1 MPTTLAIGHPL
12 EAARASCHHAGMDP
26 DQDALPDDGR
36 DETEAERLDR
46 NWAELLQELRV
57 VQTGTQILTGFLLTL
72 VFQQR
77 FTDLAP
83 YQVGIYLVLVALS
96 ALATVLAL
104 TPVSLH
110 RALFRQR
117 AKPQIVRFTNVI
129 LELTLAV
136 VGLTLVGTTLLVF
149 DVVAGLAA
157 GVVAATVTLVLVA
170 VAWALLPGFARRRR

>member
-1 MPTTLAIGHPL
+1 
-12 EAARASCHHAGMDP
+12 MDA
-26 DQDALPDDGR
+26 DADALPDDGR
-36 DETEAERLDR
+36 DESESERLDR

-77 FTDLAP
+77 FTELDP
-83 YQVGIYLVLVALS
+83 YQVEIYLILVALS

-129 LELTLAV
+129 LELTLVV
-136 VGLTLVGTTLLVF
+136 VGLTLTGTTLLVF
-149 DVVAGLAA
+149 DVVAGQLAGLIA
-157 GVVAATVTLVLVA
+157 GSVTLALSA
-170 VAWALLPGFARRRR
+170 LAWALLPAFVRRRR

>member
-1 MPTTLAIGHPL
+1 
-12 EAARASCHHAGMDP
+12 MDA
-26 DQDALPDDGR
+26 DADALPDDGR
-36 DETEAERLDR
+36 DESESERLDR

-77 FTDLAP
+77 FTELDP
-83 YQVGIYLVLVALS
+83 YQVEIYLILVALS

-129 LELTLAV
+129 LELTLVV
-136 VGLTLVGTTLLVF
+136 VGLTLTGTTLLVF
-149 DVVAGLAA
+149 DVVAGQLAGLIA
-157 GVVAATVTLVLVA
+157 GSVTLVLSA
-170 VAWALLPGFARRRR
+170 LAWALLPAFARRRR

>member
-1 MPTTLAIGHPL
+1 
-12 EAARASCHHAGMDP
+12 MDP
-26 DQDALPDDGR
+26 DVEARSDDGR
-36 DETEAERLDR
+36 NETQAERLDR

-77 FTDLAP
+77 FTELEP
-83 YQVGIYLVLVALS
+83 YQVEIYLILVALS

-117 AKPQIVRFTNVI
+117 AKPQIVGFTNTI
-129 LELTLAV
+129 MQLTLIV
-136 VGLTLVGTTLLVF
+136 VALTLTGTTLLVF
-149 DVVAGLAA
+149 DVVAGPVA
-157 GVVAATVTLVLVA
+157 GIIAGSVTLLLA
-170 VAWALLPGFARRRR
+170 TLAWAFLPAFARRRR

>member
-1 MPTTLAIGHPL
+1 
-12 EAARASCHHAGMDP
+12 MDP
-26 DQDALPDDGR
+26 HADALPDDGR
-36 DETEAERLDR
+36 NETEAERLDR
-46 NWAELLQELRV
+46 NWGELLQELRV

-77 FTDLAP
+77 FTDLDP
-83 YQVGIYLVLVALS
+83 YQVNIYLFLVAFS

-129 LELTLAV
+129 LELTLVV

-149 DVVAGLAA
+149 DVVAGTVA
-157 GVVAATVTLVLVA
+157 GLVAGSLTLVLA
-170 VAWALLPGFARRRR
+170 TLAWALLPAFARRRR

>member
-1 MPTTLAIGHPL
+1 MDADQHP
-12 EAARASCHHAGMDP
+12 RS
-26 DQDALPDDGR
+26 DDGR
-36 DETEAERLDR
+36 NETEAERLDR

-77 FTDLAP
+77 FTELDP
-83 YQVGIYLVLVALS
+83 YQVQIYLILVALS

-117 AKPQIVRFTNVI
+117 AKPQIVRFTNTI
-129 LELTLAV
+129 MQLTLIV
-136 VGLTLVGTTLLVF
+136 VALTLTGTTLLVF
-149 DVVAGLAA
+149 DVVAGPVA
-157 GVVAATVTLVLVA
+157 GFIAGSVTLVLA
-170 VAWALLPGFARRRR
+170 ALAWAVLPAFAGRRR

>member
-1 MPTTLAIGHPL
+1 
-12 EAARASCHHAGMDP
+12 
-26 DQDALPDDGR
+26 
-36 DETEAERLDR
+36 
-46 NWAELLQELRV
+46 

-77 FTDLAP
+77 FTDLDA
-83 YQVGIYLVLVALS
+83 YQVEIYLILVALS

-129 LELTLAV
+129 LELTLVV
-136 VGLTLVGTTLLVF
+136 VGLTLTGTTLLVF
-149 DVVAGLAA
+149 DVVAGHAA
-157 GVVAATVTLVLVA
+157 GLIAGSITLVLA
-170 VAWALLPGFARRRR
+170 ALAWALLPAFARRRR